1 MPTMTAP
8 EAKTPTERLYVQDAD
23 NAGVEILAFLGNLA
37 AAGKRPWC
45 EVHYPAPA
53 RLTPAEKAAWE
64 LRQLDTFDAVE
75 LVDGQIVTLPP
86 YDLDTLTKGVSS

>member
-1 MPTMTAP
+1 MSDPESRPT
-8 EAKTPTERLYVQDAD
+8 AKCVIDNVD
-23 NAGVEILAFLGNLA
+23 NAGSEIFAFLGKLA
-37 AAGKRPWC
+37 AEGKRPWC

-75 LVDGQIVTLPP
+75 LIDGQIVTLPP
-86 YDLDTLTKGVSS
+86 YDLDTLTKGLSS